1 MSGVSGKALDLP
13 ILKRVLSFVKPYKGI
28 FYLTAFLTVVVAF
41 AAPIRPM
48 LIRRIVDNELLN
60 GDLEGLWN
68 MTMLLIAV
76 LIAEAII
83 QFFQSYL
90 TSWLGQTV
98 IKDLRTQL
106 YRKVL
111 NFRLKYFDNTAL
123 GTLVTRVVS
132 DIETI
137 ADVFSQG
144 LLEIIGDILKLVVV
158 IGVMLYADWKL
169 TLICLVPIPILIA
182 STSVFKRVIKTAFQD
197 VRTQVQVLNAFVQ
210 EHVTGMKIIQIFN
223 REKLEMSR
231 FEKINKKHRDAHIR
245 TVWAYSIFFPIVDML
260 SAGSLALLVWWGTGE
275 VAKEGSTVT
284 LGVLFQFIL
293 YIYMLYRPIR
303 QLADRFNTLQMG
315 MVSSERVFKV
325 LDTNSSIEDTGSATA
340 EHIKGDIEFKNVWFA
355 YIDEDYVLK
364 DVSFSVKEG
373 ETVAFVGATGSG
385 KTSTINLL
393 GRFYEFQKGAIH
405 IDGKDI
411 KEYQVA
417 SVRQSMAVV
426 LQDVFLFSDTIYN
439 NITLNNS
446 AIPMEEVVEAAKV
459 VGAHD
464 FIAKLPGG
472 YDYNVKERGGM
483 LSVGQRQLIS
493 FIRAYVHKP
502 KILILDEA
510 TSSIDTESELLI
522 QKATDVLTEGRTS
535 IVIAHRLSTIQKAD
549 KIIVLEKGKIIEQG
563 SHQELISQDGHYRK
577 LFELQFKESEI
588 PTN

>member
-13 ILKRVLSFVKPYKGI
+13 ILKRVLGFVKPYMGV
-28 FYLTAFLTVVVAF
+28 FYLTAFLTIVVAF
-41 AAPIRPM
+41 ASPIRPM
-48 LIRRIVDNELLN
+48 IIQQIIDNELMN
-60 GDLEGLWN
+60 GDMEGLWN
-68 MTMLLIAV
+68 LTMLLIAV
-76 LIAEAII
+76 LIGEAIV

-106 YRKVL
+106 YKKVL
-111 NFRLKYFDNTAL
+111 KFRLKYFDNTAL

-182 STSVFKRVIKTAFQD
+182 STSVFKRVIKKAFQD
-197 VRTQVQVLNAFVQ
+197 VRTQVSVLNAFVQ

-223 REKLEMSR
+223 REKVEYNR

-325 LDTNSSIEDTGSATA
+325 LDTESNIEDNGMLSSDA
-340 EHIKGDIEFKNVWFA
+340 IKGAIEFKKVWFA
-355 YIDEDYVLK
+355 YIEEDYVLK
-364 DVSFSVKEG
+364 EVSFSVKEG

-393 GRFYEFQKGAIH
+393 GRFYEFQKGEIL
-405 IDGKDI
+405 IDGN
-411 KEYQVA
+411 EVRTYQLDDL
-417 SVRQSMAVV
+417 RKSMSVV

-446 AIPMEEVVEAAKV
+446 DIPMDEVVEAAKI
-459 VGAHD
+459 VGAHE

-472 YDYNVKERGGM
+472 YNYNVKERGGM

-522 QKATDVLTEGRTS
+522 QKATDVLTAGRTS

-549 KIIVLEKGKIIEQG
+549 KIIVLEKGRIIEQG
-563 SHQELISQDGHYRK
+563 SHQELITQDGHYRK
-577 LFELQFKESEI
+577 LFELQFKEASI
-588 PTN
+588 PMD

>member
-13 ILKRVLSFVKPYKGI
+13 ILKRVLGFVKPYKGT
-28 FYLTAFLTVVVAF
+28 FYLTAILTIVVAF

-48 LIRRIVDNELLN
+48 LIQRIIDNELMN
-60 GDLEGLWN
+60 GDMEGLWN
-68 MTMLLIAV
+68 MTMILIAV
-76 LIAEAII
+76 LIGEAIV

-106 YRKVL
+106 YKKVL
-111 NFRLKYFDNTAL
+111 KFRLKYFDNTAL

-182 STSVFKRVIKTAFQD
+182 STSVFKRVIKTAFQE
-197 VRTQVQVLNAFVQ
+197 VRTQVSVLNAFVQ

-223 REKLEMSR
+223 RENLEMSR
-231 FEKINKKHRDAHIR
+231 FEKINKKHRNAHIR

-325 LDTNSSIEDTGSATA
+325 LDTESSIQNEGKVSAA
-340 EHIKGDIEFKNVWFA
+340 NIQGNIDFKNVWFA
-355 YIDEDYVLK
+355 YIDEDYVLQ

-393 GRFYEFQKGAIH
+393 GRFYEFQKGSIL
-405 IDGKDI
+405 IDGKEI
-411 KEYQVA
+411 
-417 SVRQSMAVV
+417 QSFELDGLRKSMSVV

-446 AIPMEEVVEAAKV
+446 DIPMDEVVEAAKI

-472 YDYNVKERGGM
+472 YHYDVKERGGM

-493 FIRAYVHKP
+493 FIRAYVHRP

-522 QKATDVLTEGRTS
+522 QKATDVLTAGRTS

-549 KIIVLEKGKIIEQG
+549 KIIVLEKGRIIEQG
-563 SHQELISQDGHYRK
+563 SHQEFIAQDGHYRK
-577 LFELQFKESEI
+577 LFELQFKEAAI
-588 PTN
+588 PAS

>member
-1 MSGVSGKALDLP
+1 MSEVSGKALDLP
-13 ILKRVLSFVKPYKGI
+13 ILKRVLGFVKPYKGV
-28 FYLTAFLTVVVAF
+28 FCLTAFLTILLAF

-48 LIRRIVDNELLN
+48 LIQQIIDEELMS
-60 GDLEGLWN
+60 GDMEGLWN
-68 MTMLLIAV
+68 MTMILIGV
-76 LIAEAII
+76 LIVEAIV

-90 TSWLGQTV
+90 TSWLGQSV

-106 YRKVL
+106 YQKVTR
-111 NFRLKYFDNTAL
+111 FRLKYFDNTAL

-144 LLEIIGDILKLVVV
+144 LLEIIGDILKLIVV

-169 TLICLVPIPILIA
+169 TLICLIPIPILIA
-182 STSVFKRVIKTAFQD
+182 STSVFKRVIKSAFQD
-197 VRTQVQVLNAFVQ
+197 VRTQVSKLNAFVQ

-223 REKLEMSR
+223 REKVEMSR
-231 FEKINKKHRDAHIR
+231 FEEINKKHRNAHIK
-245 TVWAYSIFFPIVDML
+245 TVWAYSVFFPVVDML

-275 VAKEGSTVT
+275 VVKEGSGVT
-284 LGVLFQFIL
+284 IGVLFQFIL

-325 LDTNSSIEDTGSATA
+325 LDTESSIEDTGTLVADSV
-340 EHIKGDIEFKNVWFA
+340 KGDITFKNVWFA
-355 YIDEDYVLK
+355 YIDENYVLK

-393 GRFYEFQKGAIH
+393 GRFYEFQKGAIEVDG
-405 IDGKDI
+405 IDI
-411 KEYQVA
+411 RNYTVP
-417 SVRQSMAVV
+417 SLRTSMSVV
-426 LQDVFLFSDTIYN
+426 LQDVFLFSDSIYN
-439 NITLNNS
+439 NITLNNNDIS
-446 AIPMEEVVEAAKV
+446 IEEVIEASKS
-459 VGAHD
+459 VGAHE
-464 FIAKLPGG
+464 FISKLPGG
-472 YDYNVKERGGM
+472 YDYDVRERGGM

-522 QKATDVLTEGRTS
+522 QKATDVLTKGRTS

-549 KIIVLEKGKIIEQG
+549 KIIVLEKGRIIEQG
-563 SHQELISQDGHYRK
+563 SHQDLLANDGHYRK
-577 LFELQFKESEI
+577 LFELQFKESVVY
-588 PTN
+588 